1 MSYNINEY
9 TQHISD
15 MEAAQ
20 ILFQLTHVLDIMRDE
35 SSLTFLVQ
43 CIRLRLQDIFGAN
56 EETALQIKVFVGR
69 IYL

>member
-1 MSYNINEY
+1 
-9 TQHISD
+9 